1 MDKEDTLYQHGTLA
15 LLVPGLFK
23 GTLTVGELLK
33 HGDYG
38 IGSVEGL
45 DGELTVVDGK
55 GYLVKSDGK
64 VTEVGPEETVP
75 FANAHYDR
83 ETDKYQRTNITKN
96 DLETEILKNHDYQNI
111 FFAVKITGTF
121 KSIKT
126 RVVNGNGKPPY
137 KTLAQTALDQSIF
150 EAENMPGTLVGYYS
164 PELFQGVASAGY
176 HVHFISDDHTFGGHI
191 LDYELA
197 DGKVSLQRFE
207 SLDLHL
213 PAHDSTYR
221 KFEFDYDETDEIIK
235 GAEGS
240 GNN

>member
-33 HGDYG
+33 YGNYG

-55 GYLVKSDGK
+55 GYLVRSDGA
-64 VTEVGPEETVP
+64 VTLVGPDETVP
-75 FANAHYDR
+75 FANAHFDR
-83 ETDKYQRTNITKN
+83 PTDQYQRQ
-96 DLETEILKNHDYQNI
+96 DVARGSLEAQILKEHDYDNL
-111 FFAVKITGTF
+111 FFAMKVTGTF

-137 KTLAQTALDQSIF
+137 KTLAQTARDQSIF
-150 EAENMPGTLVGYYS
+150 EAANIKGTLLGYYS

-176 HVHFISDDHTFGGHI
+176 HIHFISDDHTFGGHV
-191 LDYELA
+191 LDYTLG
-197 DGKVSLQRFE
+197 DGQVALQTFE
-207 SLDLHL
+207 NLDLHL

-221 KFEFDYDETDEIIK
+221 KFDFDYGDTADIISS
-235 GAEGS
+235 AEGAQ
-240 GNN
+240 G